1 MIERKGRK
9 KKLRL
14 RSLLLILEGSSL
26 LEVTIA
32 MGLVFFLLTGLAQ
45 MLASSLLIKQKADY
59 HRLAA
64 DIISNELE
72 QLKGA
77 GLDTPELSRGF
88 HQKPVEEPN
97 SGRRFL
103 LTWEVIEISKNLKKI
118 YLSLS
123 PADVSQRLPEVRAT
137 LYFSHHLNF

>member
-1 MIERKGRK
+1 MITRKIGK
-9 KKLRL
+9 KRLKLRL
-14 RSLLLILEGSSL
+14 PLLIFEGSSL

-32 MGLVFFLLTGLAQ
+32 MGLVFFLLTGLAE

-77 GLDTPELSRGF
+77 GVDTPDLSPGL

-103 LTWEVIEISKNLKKI
+103 LSWEVIEISKNLKKI
-118 YLSLS
+118 CLSLS
-123 PADVSQRLPEVRAT
+123 PTDVSQRLSEVRVT
-137 LYFSHHLNF
+137 LHFSHHLNF

>member
-1 MIERKGRK
+1 MITRKIGK
-9 KKLRL
+9 KKLKLRL
-14 RSLLLILEGSSL
+14 PLLIFEGSSL

-32 MGLVFFLLTGLAQ
+32 MGLVFFLLTGLAE

-77 GLDTPELSRGF
+77 GVDTPDLSPGL
-88 HQKPVEEPN
+88 HQNPVEEPN

-103 LTWEVIEISKNLKKI
+103 LSWEVSEISKNLKKI
-118 YLSLS
+118 CLSLS
-123 PADVSQRLPEVRAT
+123 PTDVSQRLSEVRVT
-137 LYFSHHLNF
+137 LYFSRHLNF